1 MNNYVSFN
9 AKYYK
14 NSQSEGEIGHVQ
26 RVFAE
31 NKNSIKE
38 LQKNNF
44 DCGYSIIDK
53 YKDIY
58 AQAEQHK
65 GKKLQKNA
73 NTFID
78 GVLAFSRDQFEELMK
93 NPQYKRI
100 VSNHI
105 DDFMQQVKAQTGLE
119 PVGWAF
125 HADEG
130 HKDPETSEI
139 KVNYHAQL
147 IFFNHDFETGKA
159 PLRALQQRGS
169 ESAWSK
175 LQDLAGQVFQPL
187 GFVRGISKDMTHQK
201 HTEKDDF
208 IAQKQAEI
216 ERLQA
221 ELEKEKN
228 HQNRALQS
236 NIELLEAAA
245 IATDEILNDVNGAI
259 NLINRME
266 SKREAETELR
276 DRIKNNIEQATELY
290 MTKPVI
296 REFVHSFTEKF
307 PRFTES
313 LKKAYDRLVE
323 FFNIDTS
330 GDPLNELK
338 KVQENIVKVEQQNED
353 IKRRLLKFK

>member
-38 LQKNNF
+38 LQRNNF
-44 DCGYSIIDK
+44 DCGYSIIDR

-78 GVLAFSRDQFEELMK
+78 GVLAFSRDQFEFLMES
-93 NPQYKRI
+93 PQYKRV

-105 DDFMQQVKAQTGLE
+105 DDFMQQVKGQTGLE

-130 HKDPETSEI
+130 HKDPETGELKI
-139 KVNYHAQL
+139 NYHAQL
-147 IFFNHDFETGKA
+147 IFFNHDFKTGKA
-159 PLRALQQRGS
+159 PLRELQQRGS

-208 IAQKQAEI
+208 IAQKQAELD
-216 ERLQA
+216 RRQA
-221 ELEKEKN
+221 HIDEALKANQQLLEQAASVIDNILDDANQAIDIVNAREAKKEAEIDLRNRIEKN
-228 HQNRALQS
+228 VNGLKRIVDEHPIVNQLADIFKSKFPQFTEVVVKTYNQ
-236 NIELLEAAA
+236 LLE
-245 IATDEILNDVNGAI
+245 
-259 NLINRME
+259 
-266 SKREAETELR
+266 
-276 DRIKNNIEQATELY
+276 
-290 MTKPVI
+290 
-296 REFVHSFTEKF
+296 
-307 PRFTES
+307 
-313 LKKAYDRLVE
+313 
-323 FFNIDTS
+323 FFKIDDS
-330 GDPLNELK
+330 GDPLNVLK
-338 KVQENIVKVEQQNED
+338 NTQAKIQEAKVLNGEVKR
-353 IKRRLLKFK
+353 RRLLKPGD

>member
-78 GVLAFSRDQFEELMK
+78 GVLAFSRDQFELLME
-93 NPQYKRI
+93 NPQYKRVI
-100 VSNHI
+100 SNHI

-130 HKDPETSEI
+130 HKDPETGDLKI
-139 KVNYHAQL
+139 NYHAQL
-147 IFFNHDFETGKA
+147 IFFNHDFKTGKA
-159 PLRALQQRGS
+159 PLRELKQRGS

-187 GFVRGISKDMTHQK
+187 GFVRGISKDMTHQR

-221 ELEKEKN
+221 ELENEKN
-228 HQNRALQS
+228 HQNRALQ
-236 NIELLEAAA
+236 NNMELLEAAA
-245 IATDEILNDVNGAI
+245 TATDEILKDVNGAI
-259 NLINRME
+259 DIINRME
-266 SKREAETELR
+266 SKRESEKELKEQILKN
-276 DRIKNNIEQATELY
+276 IKGGVEIYNKTPALQAAA
-290 MTKPVI
+290 KAFSGQFPK
-296 REFVHSFTEKF
+296 FTEG
-307 PRFTES
+307 
-313 LKKAYDRLVE
+313 LKKTYQKLLE

-330 GDPLNELK
+330 GDPEYMLK
-338 KVQENIVKVEQQNED
+338 NAQENIAKVEQQNAEV
-353 IKRRLLKFK
+353 KRRLLKLK

>member
-26 RVFAE
+26 RVFTE

-38 LQKNNF
+38 LQRNNF
-44 DCGYSIIDK
+44 DCGYSIIDR

-78 GVLAFSRDQFEELMK
+78 GVLAFSRDQFEFLMK
-93 NPQYKRI
+93 SPQYKRV

-130 HKDPETSEI
+130 HKDPETGDLKI
-139 KVNYHAQL
+139 NYHAQL
-147 IFFNHDFETGKA
+147 IFFNHDFKTGKA
-159 PLRALQQRGS
+159 PLRELQQRGS

-187 GFVRGISKDMTHQK
+187 GFVRGVSKDMTHQK
-201 HTEKDDF
+201 HTEKDDY
-208 IAQKQAEI
+208 IAQKQAELD
-216 ERLQA
+216 RRQA
-221 ELEKEKN
+221 HIDEELKANQQLLEQAALVIDNILDDANQAIDMVNAREAKKAAEIDLRDKIEKN
-228 HQNRALQS
+228 VNGLKRIVDEHPVVNQLAEVFKSKFPQFTAVVVKTYNQ
-236 NIELLEAAA
+236 LLEYF
-245 IATDEILNDVNGAI
+245 
-259 NLINRME
+259 
-266 SKREAETELR
+266 K
-276 DRIKNNIEQATELY
+276 
-290 MTKPVI
+290 
-296 REFVHSFTEKF
+296 
-307 PRFTES
+307 
-313 LKKAYDRLVE
+313 
-323 FFNIDTS
+323 IDDS
-330 GDPLNELK
+330 GDPLNVLK
-338 KVQENIVKVEQQNED
+338 NTQSKIQEARVLNDEV
-353 IKRRLLKFK
+353 KRRGFLKPGG